1 MQKRIIFNIM
11 LFIWYTQ
18 LRGSDA
24 SRYVYN
30 LRDTRHFVGGSCTG
44 FNQALIGQDLGS
56 SQTTG
61 IIDCAQRCLA
71 MNPCSAINFDFESRW
86 CELHKWQ
93 SKESINSVVYK
104 RGSVFVLLL

>member
-1 MQKRIIFNIM
+1 MQKRTIFNIM

-44 FNQALIGQDLGS
+44 FNQALIGRDLGS

-104 RGSVFVLLL
+104 RGSVFVLFL